1 MSFPLAA
8 SLSLHHCVCVLGFH
22 EIITWTLASCPGP
35 WAVSLTNWDAG
46 IPCLASNTLASKKV
60 WNSQIEFE
68 RNQRFK
74 HGPNERERHEP
85 SLCWICDLG
94 LCARFG
100 KKNHLIDQRHG
111 SKEVCKTLCNNAV
124 LPIQKIHALC
134 EMKLTYQMCFACFAR
149 CGKILHHY
157 RWLENNGKQW
167 MNCFDFT
174 FYTVIATWKK
184 ATFVCSF
191 AAQPY
196 NYLPLLRATPWQ
208 RGQHLGAGPGQA
220 AKVQGRHRLST
231 HGQTAFWKKSGWHV
245 LSKLLVFFVFKG
257 TSIIMFVTIGPIE
270 GSQRDLKWIGWIW
283 RQDLWHCQRW
293 PSIGILLGSP
303 GSSTLRSLANMA
315 EWSIARLHA
324 RFDWIQIACFL
335 PK

>member
-46 IPCLASNTLASKKV
+46 IPCVASNTLASKKV

-74 HGPNERERHEP
+74 HGPNERERYEP

-100 KKNHLIDQRHG
+100 KKNHLNDQRHG

-124 LPIQKIHALC
+124 LPIQKINALC

-149 CGKILHHY
+149 CRKKLASLQMI
-157 RWLENNGKQW
+157 GKQW
-167 MNCFDFT
+167 QAMNELLWLHVLYSYCNMKKNNMCLQFCSSALQLFASTPGHSMAKRAASGGGARSSTKSARKTPAEHPWADRILKEIRQASTFQAFGVFCFQRHQHHH
-174 FYTVIATWKK
+174 
-184 ATFVCSF
+184 VCNHRTYRRQSKGYEMDWMDM
-191 AAQPY
+191 A
-196 NYLPLLRATPWQ
+196 
-208 RGQHLGAGPGQA
+208 AGP
-220 AKVQGRHRLST
+220 LT
-231 HGQTAFWKKSGWHV
+231 LPT
-245 LSKLLVFFVFKG
+245 
-257 TSIIMFVTIGPIE
+257 VTIHWHSTWLTRIE
-270 GSQRDLKWIGWIW
+270 HFTIPCKHGWMKYCQVACKIW
-283 RQDLWHCQRW
+283 LDSKCL
-293 PSIGILLGSP
+293 
-303 GSSTLRSLANMA
+303 
-315 EWSIARLHA
+315 
-324 RFDWIQIACFL
+324 FL
-335 PK
+335 T